1 MKMNEFHW
9 ENYINNINEVNFHP
23 KLLSIYNI
31 LPDDL
36 TTFPNMIIYGPD
48 QTGKYS
54 QALNIINK
62 YSNSKLKYEKKIL
75 IENSKEDYFIKM
87 SDVHFEIDFN
97 LLGCN
102 GKQLWNCI
110 YNQILEII
118 NSNPSQQY
126 FILCKNFQN
135 INIETLD
142 IFYSYLQKNF
152 NNYKLIYIIITNS
165 ITFIPENILSCF
177 VQIPVSKEEIDSF
190 KIINKKNETLKLNDL
205 VGGLINIYKKK
216 ININLKDIRN
226 KLYNLLIFN
235 HNISLFV
242 ELMTEELLN
251 NFTITIYQ
259 MDKIIVA
266 NQQFLY
272 FFENNYRPIFHLE
285 SYFYSLLEILNE
297 H

>member
-1 MKMNEFHW
+1 MKINEFHW
-9 ENYINNINEVNFHP
+9 ENYIMKIKEKNFHP
-23 KLLSIYNI
+23 MLREINDKLPSDLSN
-31 LPDDL
+31 
-36 TTFPNMIIYGPD
+36 FPNLLVYGPS
-48 QTGKYS
+48 QSGKYS

-62 YSNSKLKYEKKIL
+62 YSNSNLKYEKKIL
-75 IENSKEDYFIKM
+75 IENAKDDYFIKM

-110 YNQILEII
+110 YNQILEIVS
-118 NSNPSQQY
+118 SNPSQQY

-152 NNYKLIYIIITNS
+152 NNYKLTFILLSNS

-177 VQIPVSKEEIDSF
+177 VKIPVSMEELRLY
-190 KIINKKNETLKLNDL
+190 KTINIQTEQIKLNDL
-205 VGGLINIYKKK
+205 VLQLINLLKKK
-216 ININLKDIRN
+216 TNIILKDVRN

-235 HNISLFV
+235 HNISLFI
-242 ELMTEELLN
+242 ELMTEQILN
-251 NFTITIYQ
+251 NFTITIEK
-259 MDKIIVA
+259 MDQIFVE
-266 NQQFLY
+266 NQKFLY

-285 SYFYSLLEILNE
+285 SYFYSLLEIINE

>member
-1 MKMNEFHW
+1 MKINEFHW
-9 ENYINNINEVNFHP
+9 ENYIMKIKDKNYHP
-23 KLLSIYNI
+23 MLMEITENLPSNLSS
-31 LPDDL
+31 
-36 TTFPNMIIYGPD
+36 FPNLLVYGPN
-48 QTGKYS
+48 QSGKYT

-62 YSNSKLKYEKKIL
+62 YSNSNLKYEKKIL
-75 IENSKEDYFIKM
+75 IENAKDDYFIKM

-110 YNQILEII
+110 YNQILEIVS
-118 NSNPSQQY
+118 SNPNQQY

-142 IFYSYLQKNF
+142 IFYSYLQKSF
-152 NNYKLIYIIITNS
+152 NNYKLIYILLSTT

-177 VQIPVSKEEIDSF
+177 VKIPVSLEELSSF
-190 KIINKKNETLKLNDL
+190 KPIAAQTEQIKLNDIVL
-205 VGGLINIYKKK
+205 HLISLYKKK
-216 ININLKDIRN
+216 ININLKDVRN

-242 ELMTEELLN
+242 EIMTEQLLI
-251 NFTITIYQ
+251 NFQITIEK
-259 MDKIIVA
+259 MDKILLE
-266 NQQFLY
+266 NQKFLY

-285 SYFYSLLEILNE
+285 SYFYALLGIINE
-297 H
+297 Y